1 MTARALHR
9 AGAPFLLGYPAN
21 CGQLAPA
28 KAKRQS
34 SNRARLAFALALASL
49 LPGCALFQKSQ
60 SRAVPDS
67 LIAACVAGAGFAPGT
82 AVSVQRKHVAG
93 GLTARVV
100 PSPDMDEPGAAMVN
114 ACIAQ
119 HLRNGTRPAD
129 APRLVPTATP
139 RPVVDDQVYGR
150 SACSMSMIGGTGYVC
165 AGG

>member
-1 MTARALHR
+1 MTGAALGTTLSR
-9 AGAPFLLGYPAN
+9 MALG
-21 CGQLAPA
+21 
-28 KAKRQS
+28 
-34 SNRARLAFALALASL
+34 LALAGL

-60 SRAVPDS
+60 SRAVPDR
-67 LIAACVAGAGFAPGT
+67 LIAACVASAGFPPGT
-82 AVSVQRKHVAG
+82 AVSVQRKQVAA

-119 HLRNGTRPAD
+119 HLRSGTLPAD
-129 APRLVPTATP
+129 APRLVPTSTP
-139 RPVVDDQVYGR
+139 RPAVADQVYGR